1 MRTILIVP
9 AVALLA
15 LTGCN
20 DQKASQAPKNTSSST
35 EPKTTGQAR
44 TSGPAAPA
52 PAPSNTATTA
62 PPSST
67 VATSNSQTTA
77 ASTGSLDA
85 YKGRTFTA
93 GPVSLRLN
101 PDSTFR
107 MDEMDGNRKVE
118 GQWQYTPQSSL
129 LVFSDPKGDT
139 GQAQFPM
146 RCHFQDVGSNAFK
159 LGETAGS
166 CTRFKDMTF
175 KPVAG

>member
-20 DQKASQAPKNTSSST
+20 EQQASQAPKNTSSVT
-35 EPKTTGQAR
+35 EPKVSNQA
-44 TSGPAAPA
+44 SAPG
-52 PAPSNTATTA
+52 TATTSTA
-62 PPSST
+62 PSST
-67 VATSNSQTTA
+67 GATSGSQTAA
-77 ASTGSLDA
+77 ASTGSFDA

-101 PDSTFR
+101 PDNTFR
-107 MDEMDGNRKVE
+107 MDETDGNRKVE
-118 GQWQYTPQSSL
+118 GQWQYTAQSSL
-129 LVFSDPKGDT
+129 LVLSGPKGDT

-146 RCHFQDVGSNAFK
+146 RCHFQDVGSDAFK

-175 KPVAG
+175 KPAAG